1 MTDYSNEALG
11 QAVRGLRERNGKTQ
25 EELGREAGY
34 GAGAGV
40 SISRLESG
48 LLRPGTER
56 FAGIAK
62 ALGLKPEELEARAA
76 KQTAE
81 DVAAG
86 DADAARGG
94 GAGGGGVSDGARA
107 SRGSKE
113 LKDLAR
119 RIQHEIDERTTV
131 IEKLSEEFNKQ
142 HDRARD
148 EFFMRFVDVAALVE
162 GAPQPDP
169 TQLQDDDVADA
180 DAVAAY
186 RLRSNANGLRKL
198 LAGGAGGAV
207 AGAAVGSA
215 AAYGAFVAAVSFGT
229 ASTGAAISG
238 LSGVVGTNAALA
250 LLGGGTLAAGGA
262 GVAGGTMVLAGIVAA
277 PTAILFAG
285 GLLWMAK
292 RNRKQQQELA
302 AQLDEAEA
310 QLAATEPGYRAL
322 QDILPRASET
332 LEYIATHGGH
342 ALNRWKDQLG
352 PGPMTWDSLGQA
364 EQQRYQSF
372 IDIAAAQLTIV
383 TINVQGILTTRGD
396 DQDQLIQLADEVLTQ
411 SQDAVKAHV

>member
-11 QAVRGLRERNGKTQ
+11 QVVRGLRERNGKTQ
-25 EELGREAGY
+25 EGLGREAGY

-81 DVAAG
+81 EVAAG

-94 GAGGGGVSDGARA
+94 DAGGGASDGARA
-107 SRGSKE
+107 SKE

-148 EFFMRFVDVAALVE
+148 EFFMKFVDVAALVE

-169 TQLQDDDVADA
+169 TQLQDDDIADA

-238 LSGVVGTNAALA
+238 LSGVVATNAAFA

-332 LEYIATHGGH
+332 LDYIATHAGH

-352 PGPMTWDSLGQA
+352 PGPMTWESLGQA
-364 EQQRYQSF
+364 ERQRYESF

-383 TINVQGILTTRGD
+383 TINVQGILTTRED